1 MEVKLQY
8 TKKQIMDIIKRRQQ
22 MRPQGPFDQP
32 KDMLKLKKW
41 QQFALWEWME
51 IGERLFACPEIKEQ
65 FDYSP
70 RRAGKK
76 AWIEED

>member
-1 MEVKLQY
+1 MDVKLQY
-8 TKKQIMDIIKRRQQ
+8 TKKDILDTIKRRHE
-22 MRPQGPFDQP
+22 MRPRGPFDQP

-51 IGERLFACPEIKEQ
+51 IGRRIFACPEIEQ
-65 FDYSP
+65 YFKYTP
-70 RRAGKK
+70 RHEGKK

>member
-1 MEVKLQY
+1 MEAKLQY
-8 TKKQIMDIIKRRQQ
+8 TKKQIMDIIKRR
-22 MRPQGPFDQP
+22 
-32 KDMLKLKKW
+32 